1 MTPAARLWPFRS
13 PGLGPKGTVKGR
25 QGQENGT
32 GALSPGLL
40 LELHVPRLFP
50 EGCGQRCTLANQKFI
65 FLESQPK
72 VDWAN
77 GDPVGGGPG
86 RTGFVGTSPRMI
98 CAFCQQN
105 KKSIS
110 HPHLVESLNVFWME
124 FCFFCMQPI
133 PSFEVGCFAIRMQ
146 FHFLFLEV
154 LACVNLSGHSHKY

>member
-1 MTPAARLWPFRS
+1 MTPVARLWPFRS

-50 EGCGQRCTLANQKFI
+50 EGCGQRCTLANQKFV

-77 GDPVGGGPG
+77 GDPVGGGENWLRWYFPKNDLCLL
-86 RTGFVGTSPRMI
+86 S
-98 CAFCQQN
+98 AKQ
-105 KKSIS
+105 KKHQSS
-110 HPHLVESLNVFWME
+110 ASSGVSQCVLNG
-124 FCFFCMQPI
+124 I
-133 PSFEVGCFAIRMQ
+133 L
-146 FHFLFLEV
+146 LFLYATNSFV
-154 LACVNLSGHSHKY
+154 WSWMLCNKNAIPFFVPRGFGLC